1 VATETLKDLERQSG
15 RTSSVKMN
23 STKQSSRK
31 SERDNKIIADL
42 QHRRKKT
49 DVTLFANASFN
60 GGVFLNAVPGQSI

>member
-1 VATETLKDLERQSG
+1 
-15 RTSSVKMN
+15 MN